1 MFFDAR
7 YAKYDISE
15 HLLLF
20 VDGWLF
26 SPKKGEKHILPING
40 LFACYLYR
48 HISYP

>member
-20 VDGWLF
+20 VNGWLF
-26 SPKKGEKHILPING
+26 SPKKGEKHI
-40 LFACYLYR
+40 FTQK
-48 HISYP
+48 